1 MRTVETPPP
10 PRVWCT
16 EFSMNEVD
24 QVGQVAGGVLQAPE
38 DESFDVARVLLR
50 LDGDPIGF
58 VQVALTDGAASR
70 SELLEAMDAD
80 ARERVAAHVA
90 SEADLPS
97 TETISVVVCTRNRG
111 PVLRGCLA
119 RLRELTTTPLVE
131 FLIVD
136 NAPSDEQ
143 GHLAFQDEVG
153 ADPRFRYVVEPR
165 PGLSCARNRGLEEA
179 TGDIIVY
186 TDDDVRVDAGWVTA
200 LAKGFTRRSDVACVT
215 GLVCTASLT
224 TAAEHYFDGKVS
236 WSARCDRRVYD
247 QDAPAGDVLYPY
259 APGLFGTGA
268 SMAFRTATLRELGG
282 FDEALGAGT
291 RTAGGEDLDIFV
303 RILQGGYA
311 IAYEPAAIAWHC
323 HRSDLDGLRRQM
335 FGYGAGLAAFIT
347 KHLLHPGSRRDLI
360 GRIPRGMLRLVTIS
374 KSSQVSL
381 PSSSFPARSLL
392 ARELGGMLMGPVLY
406 GLARR
411 QAPPRPVATS
421 V

>member
-1 MRTVETPPP
+1 VRSVDSVVI

-16 EFSMNEVD
+16 EFQVD
-24 QVGQVAGGVLQAPE
+24 QDAGGTLQAPAE
-38 DESFDVARVLLR
+38 ESFDVARVLLR
-50 LDGDPIGF
+50 RYGEPIGF
-58 VQVALTDGAASR
+58 VQVALIDGAASMA
-70 SELLEAMDAD
+70 ELLVAMDAD
-80 ARERVAAHVA
+80 VRERMTAQVDAIR
-90 SEADLPS
+90 DITS

-143 GHLAFQDEVG
+143 GRLAFHDEVG

-165 PGLSCARNRGLEEA
+165 PGLSCARNRGLTEA

-200 LAKGFTRRSDVACVT
+200 LANGFARRPDVACVT

-236 WSARCDRRVYD
+236 WSARCDRRIYD
-247 QDAPAGDVLYPY
+247 GTAPDGDVLYPY

-303 RILQGGYA
+303 RILQGGHA

-335 FGYGAGLAAFIT
+335 FGYGAGLSAFIT
-347 KHLLHPGSRRDLI
+347 KHLLHPGSRRDLV
-360 GRIPRGMLRLVTIS
+360 GRIPRGMLRLATIS
-374 KSSQVSL
+374 RSSQTTL
-381 PSSSFPARSLL
+381 SSTSFPSRSLL

-406 GLARR
+406 GIARR
-411 QAPPRPVATS
+411 QAQPRPVPTS